1 MERRDF
7 IKQCSVLCAGGIGVT
22 FLMESCGSVHYALNS
37 VETNKIKI
45 QKSEFLDQKNKER
58 KFVVVKNDKLQFPVG
73 LYLNKGKYTALYM
86 QCTHQGCELHANK
99 TSLVCPCHGSEFS
112 TEGKV
117 QSAPADKDLKQFKV
131 ISDNENIYIEL

>member
-1 MERRDF
+1 M
-7 IKQCSVLCAGGIGVT
+7 T
-22 FLMESCGSVHYALNS
+22 FLMESCGTVHYALNNT
-37 VETNKIKI
+37 EANRIKI
-45 QKSEFLDQKNKER
+45 LKSEFLNTKNKER

-73 LYLNKGKYTALYM
+73 LYLNNGKYTALYM